1 MASHNLWLRLNFPNK
16 DIDKPQVICI
26 WYKGMYGKKQ
36 RKTQFKVAP
45 SHWDSKAKRIKNK
58 YLSSYPDV
66 QEGLDAIV
74 QGFTKQYGLLIR
86 GEATIETVFE
96 NLTFKRDLTGSVR
109 DFLKQTKS
117 YSKTS
122 INSYNDKLDGIEKHI
137 GDQLYI
143 NQLGDRTEVLKIKKK
158 LEESSLGNGAASYMK
173 MLRTLAG
180 NFDFDTKRIYK
191 DAIPMQRENLKE
203 GFTSAQVKAG
213 INKIKTVQ
221 QLEAYLLWLY
231 SFCLKAMTGNDIPN
245 LDLESLKFENNQI
258 PLNHYHQLGEYI
270 KSEDPDRPSFYSK
283 VHFEINRGKTGVAAS
298 GLYNAFPILFIKD
311 WLRYCIKIGHPQ
323 YAYNGDDPVRLYNF
337 RTKDRNGNPIE
348 KGQAKWKSLKDVYY
362 DIYGKLFRGSLH
374 KTRHT
379 YQSCMERLGL
389 NAFEQKRQITHKVDK
404 EALQNYAGSFGIKV
418 KEDLNQL
425 SVIEEFD
432 INKIIKMLAIKFIGA
447 KDIFNRPYSDS
458 KINIEFALTS
468 FLMDLKTDKY
478 NWSMRD
484 EKMYQKH
491 LDDLK
496 FKGIEVYNKESGEWE
511 SREPTENDFDG
522 QLLALHNRR
531 KEFTNKAGIELG
543 KPRKKGGIN
552 FKFTVPEW
560 AKEKIEMSPE
570 FESFMKKNINE
581 NQNILQ

>member
-1 MASHNLWLRLNFPNK
+1 MISHKLWLKPNGKTDLETPQAISIYYKRSDNFR
-16 DIDKPQVICI
+16 
-26 WYKGMYGKKQ
+26 KQ
-36 RKTQFKVAP
+36 CKTNFKVAP
-45 SHWDSKAKRIKNK
+45 IHWDSKAKRIKPK
-58 YLSSYPDV
+58 YLELYPDV
-66 QEGLDAIV
+66 QEGLDTIV
-74 QGFTKQYGLLIR
+74 RSFTKQYKLLNK
-86 GEATIETVFE
+86 GEVVIDTVFE

-109 DFLKQTKS
+109 GFLKQTNS
-117 YSKTS
+117 YSQTS
-122 INSYNDKLDGIEKHI
+122 LNSYNDKLNGIEKHI
-137 GDQLYI
+137 GGQLNI

-191 DAIPMQRENLKE
+191 DAIPMQRESLKE
-203 GFTSAQVKAG
+203 GFTSAQIKAG
-213 INKIKTVQ
+213 INKIQTVQ

-245 LDLESLKFENNQI
+245 LDIKSLKFENTQI

-283 VHFEINRGKTGVAAS
+283 VHYGINRGKTGIAAS

-311 WLRYCIKIGHPQ
+311 WLRYCIRIAHPQ
-323 YAYNGDDPVRLYNF
+323 YAYNGDDPIRLYNF
-337 RTKDRNGNPIE
+337 KTKDRNGNPIE
-348 KGQAKWKSLKDVYY
+348 EGQSKWKSLKDVYY
-362 DIYGKLFRGSLH
+362 DVYGKLFNGSLH

-432 INKIIKMLAIKFIGA
+432 INKIVKMLAIKFIGA
-447 KDIFNRPYSDS
+447 KDIYDKPYADT

-478 NWSMRD
+478 NWSMRE
-484 EKMYQKH
+484 EKMYQKL

-496 FKGIEVYNKESGEWE
+496 FKGIEEYNRITNEWE
-511 SREPTENDFDG
+511 SREPTENDYEG
-522 QLLALHNRR
+522 QLLALHNRK
-531 KEFTNKAGIELG
+531 KEYTNKAGIELG
-543 KPRKKGGIN
+543 KPSKKGSIN
-552 FKFTVPEW
+552 FKFKIPDW
-560 AKEKIEMSPE
+560 AKEKIEMTPE
-570 FESFMKKNINE
+570 FEDFIRKNIYQDE
-581 NQNILQ
+581 KI